1 MEIII
6 ILLLVLLNGVF
17 SMSEI
22 ALVSARKSKLET
34 AARNGDRQA
43 QAALDL
49 SSTPT
54 RLLSTVQIGITLIGI
69 LLGIYSVDSLTAPVQ
84 TYLEQFEFVKTYSHP
99 LAVGLVVLLTGY
111 VSLVLGELVPKRIG
125 MSNPE
130 GIAKLMAT
138 PMTILSKITQPFIWL
153 LGASSDVIIK
163 ALRLKPKDNSVT
175 GEEIKSLMEEGKS
188 GGTIEEIEQEIVQ
201 NVFHLGDR
209 RITSLM
215 TNRQEVVYLDLDDE
229 VTENK
234 QRIVE
239 HKHSTYPLCKDGLD
253 NIIGLIYVKDMLGED
268 LDVALTELEKYKRDI
283 LYIAENNKAYQALEK
298 FQEKRI
304 HFATIVD
311 EYGAVLGVVTLN
323 DILDAL
329 VGDLSVTDEFDFE
342 IFEREDGSYLID
354 AQLPFEDFLNHF
366 EITAENKKD
375 LVGFDTLGGFA
386 MHIIED
392 IPETGEKFV
401 WQNFEFEIVDMDK
414 SRIDKILMT
423 RLASS

>member
-1 MEIII
+1 
-6 ILLLVLLNGVF
+6 
-17 SMSEI
+17 MSEI

-69 LLGIYSVDSLTAPVQ
+69 LLGIYSGDSLTAPVQ
-84 TYLEQFEFVKTYSHP
+84 TYLEQFELVKTYSHP

>member
-69 LLGIYSVDSLTAPVQ
+69 LLGIYSGDSLTAPVQ

>member
-1 MEIII
+1 
-6 ILLLVLLNGVF
+6 
-17 SMSEI
+17 MSEI

-69 LLGIYSVDSLTAPVQ
+69 LLGIYSGDSLTAPVQ
-84 TYLEQFEFVKTYSHP
+84 TYLEQFEFVKPYSHP

-215 TNRQEVVYLDLDDE
+215 TNRQEVIYLDLDDE

>member
-69 LLGIYSVDSLTAPVQ
+69 LLGIYSGDSLTAPVQ
-84 TYLEQFEFVKTYSHP
+84 TYLEQFELVKTYSHP

>member
-6 ILLLVLLNGVF
+6 ILLLILLNGVF

-69 LLGIYSVDSLTAPVQ
+69 LLGIYSGDSLTAPVQ
-84 TYLEQFEFVKTYSHP
+84 TYLEQFEFVKPYSHP

-215 TNRQEVVYLDLDDE
+215 TNRQEVIYLDLDDE

>member
-69 LLGIYSVDSLTAPVQ
+69 LLGIYSGDSLTAPVQ
-84 TYLEQFEFVKTYSHP
+84 TYLEQFELVKTYSHL

>member
-1 MEIII
+1 
-6 ILLLVLLNGVF
+6 
-17 SMSEI
+17 MSEI

-69 LLGIYSVDSLTAPVQ
+69 LLGIYSGDSITVPVQ
-84 TYLEQFEFVKTYSHP
+84 TFLEQFEFVKAYSHP
-99 LAVGLVVLLTGY
+99 VAVGLVVLLTGY
-111 VSLVLGELVPKRIG
+111 LSLVLGELVPKRIG

-130 GIAKLMAT
+130 GIAKVMAT

-268 LDVALTELEKYKRDI
+268 LDVALTELEKYKRDV

-401 WQNFEFEIVDMDK
+401 WQDYEFEIVDMDK

-423 RLASS
+423 RLSND

>member
-1 MEIII
+1 
-6 ILLLVLLNGVF
+6 
-17 SMSEI
+17 MSEI
-22 ALVSARKSKLET
+22 ALVSARKSKLEA

-69 LLGIYSVDSLTAPVQ
+69 LLGIYSGDSLTAPVQ
-84 TYLEQFEFVKTYSHP
+84 VFLDQFMVIKAYSHP
-99 LAVGLVVLLTGY
+99 IAVGLVVLLTGY
-111 VSLVLGELVPKRIG
+111 ISLVLGELVPKRIG

-130 GIAKLMAT
+130 SIAKLMAT
-138 PMTILSKITQPFIWL
+138 PMTVLSKITQPFIWL
-153 LGASSDVIIK
+153 LGVSTDVIIK

-215 TNRQEVVYLDLDDE
+215 TNRQEVVYLDMDDE
-229 VTENK
+229 VAENK
-234 QRIVE
+234 QRIIE

-253 NIIGLIYVKDMLGED
+253 NIIGLVYVKDMLGED
-268 LDVALTELEKYKRDI
+268 LDQALQELEKYKRDI

-342 IFEREDGSYLID
+342 IVEREDGSYLID

-366 EITAENKKD
+366 EITAENKKT

-401 WQNFEFEIVDMDK
+401 WQDFEFEIVDMDK

-423 RLASS
+423 RLSEG

>member
-1 MEIII
+1 
-6 ILLLVLLNGVF
+6 
-17 SMSEI
+17 MSEI
-22 ALVSARKSKLET
+22 ALVSARKSKLEA

-69 LLGIYSVDSLTAPVQ
+69 LLGIYSGDSLTAPVQ
-84 TYLEQFEFVKTYSHP
+84 VFLDQFVVIKAYSHP
-99 LAVGLVVLLTGY
+99 IAVGLVVLLTGY
-111 VSLVLGELVPKRIG
+111 ISLVLGELVPKRIG

-130 GIAKLMAT
+130 SIAKLMAT
-138 PMTILSKITQPFIWL
+138 PMTVLSKITQPFIWL
-153 LGASSDVIIK
+153 LGVSTDVIIK

-215 TNRQEVVYLDLDDE
+215 TNRQEVVYLDMDDE
-229 VTENK
+229 VAENK
-234 QRIVE
+234 QRIIE

-253 NIIGLIYVKDMLGED
+253 NIIGLVYVKDMLGED
-268 LDVALTELEKYKRDI
+268 LDQALQELEKYKRDI

-342 IFEREDGSYLID
+342 IVEREDGSYLID

-366 EITAENKKD
+366 EITAENKKT

-401 WQNFEFEIVDMDK
+401 WQDFEFEIVDMDK

-423 RLASS
+423 RLSEG

>member
-69 LLGIYSVDSLTAPVQ
+69 LLGIYSGDSLTAPVQ
-84 TYLEQFEFVKTYSHP
+84 TYLEQFEFVKPYSHP

-215 TNRQEVVYLDLDDE
+215 TNRQEVIYLDLDDE

>member
-69 LLGIYSVDSLTAPVQ
+69 LLGIYSGDSLTAPVQ
-84 TYLEQFEFVKTYSHP
+84 TYLEQFEFVKPYSHP